1 MKKGIPFSISRIFEN
16 LMRIAENI
24 AKKVEK
30 NIYLIYNS
38 ILKP

>member
-1 MKKGIPFSISRIFEN
+1 VIGAN
-16 LMRIAENI
+16 LVFARTWNAKVRIAENI